1 MTIPPTTAPPTAMP
15 PPIAPTAPSPAAALR
30 KVAKRARLTP
40 PAPAAVAPPP
50 PAQYRY
56 DAFPG
61 FPPRGDMQNTLHL
74 HDQGHQAA
82 LRRHLGAP
90 QTTVV
95 IGEVPVAW
103 NRDQRAGMRVPD
115 LLVVFG
121 VERAGVVREMGY
133 SIEYHGKPP
142 DFVLEIASVHTA
154 RKDETIK
161 RNAYAAYG
169 VREYWRFDP
178 DWGVKYATGLAGD
191 TLVNGA
197 YQPISIRQADANRY
211 WGHSAVLNLDIC
223 WEYGEL
229 RFYDPVGRRY
239 LHTYDSADDGRITAE
254 YARDA
259 ALDQRDAAIADRDR
273 EAAAR
278 NRETVARQ
286 AAEARIRELESRL
299 AASES

>member
-1 MTIPPTTAPPTAMP
+1 
-15 PPIAPTAPSPAAALR
+15 
-30 KVAKRARLTP
+30 
-40 PAPAAVAPPP
+40 
-50 PAQYRY
+50 
-56 DAFPG
+56 
-61 FPPRGDMQNTLHL
+61 MQNMLHL

-82 LRRHLGAP
+82 LRRHFGAP

-115 LLVVFG
+115 LLVVFD
-121 VERAGVVREMGY
+121 VARTEVAREMGY
-133 SIEYHGKPP
+133 SIEHHGKPP
-142 DFVLEIASVHTA
+142 DFVLEVASVHTA

-191 TLVNGA
+191 TLVNGV
-197 YQPISIRQADANRY
+197 YQPIPIHQVDANRY
-211 WGHSAVLNLDIC
+211 WGHSAALNLDLC
-223 WEYGEL
+223 WEYGAL

-239 LHTYDSADDGRITAE
+239 LHTYDSADEERAAAE

-259 ALDQRDAAIADRDR
+259 ALDQRDAAIADRNR
-273 EAAAR
+273 EAA
-278 NRETVARQ
+278 ARQ
-286 AAEARIRELESRL
+286 AAEARLRQLEAQL
-299 AASES
+299 APTHPNPNPQRT

>member
-1 MTIPPTTAPPTAMP
+1 MTTLQITAPPPATLPPTTTAHP
-15 PPIAPTAPSPAAALR
+15 KAA
-30 KVAKRARLTP
+30 KTP
-40 PAPAAVAPPP
+40 LSAPAPAAR
-50 PAQYRY
+50 PAVKYRY
-56 DAFPG
+56 AAFPE
-61 FPPRGDMQNTLHL
+61 FPSRGDMQNTLHF

-103 NRDQRAGMRVPD
+103 NRDQRVGMRVPD
-115 LLVVFG
+115 LLVVFD

-133 SIEYHGKPP
+133 SIEHHGKPP
-142 DFVLEIASVHTA
+142 DFALEIASVHTA
-154 RKDETIK
+154 RKDETTK

-169 VREYWRFDP
+169 VREYRRFDP

-197 YQPISIRQADANRY
+197 YQPIAIRQTDANRY
-211 WGHSAVLNLDIC
+211 WGHSAALNLDLC

-239 LHTYDSADDGRITAE
+239 LHTFDSADEGRITAE

-278 NRETVARQ
+278 NLEAAARQ
-286 AAEARIRELESRL
+286 VAEARIRELESRL
-299 AASES
+299 GDAESAAES

>member
-1 MTIPPTTAPPTAMP
+1 MTTLQTTAPPITRPPGTP
-15 PPIAPTAPSPAAALR
+15 PPV
-30 KVAKRARLTP
+30 K
-40 PAPAAVAPPP
+40 
-50 PAQYRY
+50 YRY
-56 DAFPG
+56 AAFPE
-61 FPPRGDMQNTLHL
+61 FPPRGDMQNMLHL

-115 LLVVFG
+115 LLVVFD

-133 SIEYHGKPP
+133 SIEHHGKPP
-142 DFVLEIASVHTA
+142 DFVLEVASVHTA

-191 TLVNGA
+191 TLVNGV
-197 YQPISIRQADANRY
+197 YQPIAIHQVDANRY
-211 WGHSAVLNLDIC
+211 WGHSAALNLDLC
-223 WEYGEL
+223 WEYGAL

-239 LHTYDSADDGRITAE
+239 LHTYDSADDERA
-254 YARDA
+254 
-259 ALDQRDAAIADRDR
+259 AAIADRNR
-273 EAAAR
+273 EAA
-278 NRETVARQ
+278 ARQ
-286 AAEARIRELESRL
+286 AAEARLRQLETRR
-299 AASES
+299 AAAESGSADQA

>member
-1 MTIPPTTAPPTAMP
+1 MTTLQTMAPPPTTLT
-15 PPIAPTAPSPAAALR
+15 PAAR
-30 KVAKRARLTP
+30 PKIAKTATAA
-40 PAPAAVAPPP
+40 PAPVAPPP
-50 PAQYRY
+50 PVQYRY
-56 DAFPG
+56 AAFPG

-103 NRDQRAGMRVPD
+103 NRDQRTGMRVPD
-115 LLVVFG
+115 LLVVFD
-121 VERAGVVREMGY
+121 VERAGVMREMGY

-197 YQPISIRQADANRY
+197 YQPIAIQQTDDNRY
-211 WGHSAVLNLDIC
+211 WGHSAVLGLDIC

-239 LHTYDSADDGRITAE
+239 LHTYDSADD
-254 YARDA
+254 ARAA

-278 NRETVARQ
+278 Q
-286 AAEARIRELESRL
+286 AAEERIRELESRL